1 MLSTDTAPLVMEPG
15 PETAPSIT
23 TTFSAST
30 GSPASSPGSTPSSPA
45 KIADLSKPPAD
56 LEDQL
61 ISALWDLR
69 EAADTLLAAMQDD
82 QVGITDDSV
91 AEFFGLLVTARNAK
105 RRCDD
110 AMLHPPLP
118 PKPVPELPIYG
129 VRAGRAAMR
138 FL

>member
-15 PETAPSIT
+15 QETAPT
-23 TTFSAST
+23 TTRPSAST
-30 GSPASSPGSTPSSPA
+30 GSPASSHGSTPSSPA
-45 KIADLSKPPAD
+45 KSADLAQPPAD

-61 ISALWDLR
+61 ASALWDLR

-82 QVGITDDSV
+82 QIGITDDNV

-118 PKPVPELPIYG
+118 PEPVPELPIYG
-129 VRAGRAAMR
+129 VRVGRAGLS